1 MENGGTNNKKKEALA
16 KSVVNK
22 CDTGILPVFHGRD
35 AHATRGFARASKGLV
50 LLVAAVC
57 VSAGLVFASIHALAQ
72 EDAEPADAPAS
83 RPASVYRTPATPL
96 DMALKLERELARG
109 AGVLMP
115 DPERRVRL
123 DGGVIPLDAAAPGF
137 PAEFLAGLVPEE
149 ANGVEAWRALLC
161 ADDLSGDMLFYNA
174 AGEPFWSVAAD
185 AGVWSADWIARLH
198 SVDGTAADFFDTEE
212 RYHELLARP
221 SRRMRTPD
229 RIIYRSA
236 WLSTRQYLLPSHVEM
251 AFTFLLREDLDD
263 YRSGGTAGTRS
274 AAGAPS
280 RSPAALTGLAFTGIA
295 SDTNGVALSAAWPAG
310 TALAGGVLDIFFT
323 PTLVPPAWTNPWRVA
338 LDPDDA
344 GVDLLIPR
352 ADLPPPPE
360 APAPACV
367 TNTAPSAYAPGVTHT
382 NVICTNAVWLT
393 DTGFFR
399 LADAADTDGDGLTD
413 ASEKWVHGTRFDL
426 ADSDGDG
433 MDDKWELDNLFDPL
447 DPADA
452 HGDPDGD
459 GLPNVAEFRAG
470 TDPRNPDSD
479 GDGVPDGIE
488 AAWWETA
495 ALPWFDAS
503 GGTTVLSGT
512 NLNSGLIPAALPFPV
527 RIGGAV
533 CTNALLDINGVVYL
547 IDRSRP
553 VDGWIESQNYNRA
566 LTGTLTLS
574 LRHFAV
580 AAHWDNLYARTATPD
595 APATRIT
602 VADVTVDG
610 ARHCVIEYRDMGFYT
625 NSSARVSFQVVI
637 PADATN
643 TVCVRYADTAGDNTG
658 ASATLGAQG
667 PGAAINLPVSYDQP
681 FITNSMTIAYH
692 FGSGGSPLVRDTD
705 GDGLED
711 GAELALGT
719 SPANPDSDGDGL
731 SDSLEAAG
739 YRVVEWGAPYAGADA
754 APRPAWLLNVKEAAA
769 AFFHTVAVRGDG
781 TAVCW
786 GRNNRGQ
793 CSPPPQ
799 ATNIV
804 SAAAGDEHSV
814 ALRADGTVVCW
825 GGGGHYVLTPPDSAT
840 NVSAVTAGAY
850 HTAAL
855 RADGTV
861 VCWGQNYVHQCDVPA
876 GLTNAV
882 AVAAGFFHT
891 AALTADGAVV
901 CWGQNSA
908 RQCDVPPDLTNAVT
922 VAAAGD
928 HTAALTADGA
938 VVCWGDG
945 ASGQN
950 QVPPGLGPAT
960 LIGAGAHHTL
970 ACTGTGEVAAW
981 GANGSGQAE
990 GRSFTDGTVRYLGG
1004 GITFSLAL
1012 VGGPQT
1018 FTDPLNAD
1026 TDGDG
1031 LSDGDEVNV
1040 HGTDPLLKDTD
1051 GDGLPDGWEVDN
1063 GLNPLSA
1070 SGDDG
1075 ADGDPDDDGL
1085 TNLQEYQRGTK
1096 PRKRDTDGD
1105 GLSDGDEVNV
1115 HNTNPL
1121 DPDTDGDGLPDGWE
1135 VRYDFNPCVVQTDGT
1150 HGAADDPDD
1159 DGLTNLQEY
1168 QHGTDPFN
1176 EDTDDDGLEDGDEV
1190 NVHNTNPLLEDTDGD
1205 GLTDGDEV
1213 ALKAVWPCLDP
1224 LVWDCDGDM
1233 LPDGWE
1239 LQYGLSPCECAAT
1252 NSPAW
1257 DADGDGLG
1265 LLDEYRYCT
1274 DPTNPD
1280 TDGDGVRDGDE
1291 VPHSPGSCPCDPD
1304 DEGNPANCVTLSLT
1318 VGDPS
1323 SSNSERWNFEVFEE
1337 ITGRDVVRHCD
1348 DGFGTPGSAEYALV
1362 KGKAYIFSLRWI
1374 GTNLDEG
1381 HDFDWQ
1387 ALINDSARAGAREG
1401 LYGTGAFIVEDSYG
1415 LLTEERH
1422 GNEFD
1427 ITIGETGRIIVPK
1440 IESVELVGAPPD
1452 GLVVKK
1458 GNNVTMKANIL
1469 PDSYVPPAEEP
1480 KWYYQRLKADGLWEA
1495 WTSFGTSAS
1504 GKTYTHT
1511 TTQSG
1516 VFRIKA
1522 VLSAEG
1528 TVSCEKVYERT
1539 SDEANGYGMAGDPD
1553 AFGVADTQM
1562 QVNIRNAAKGFL
1574 GNSDYE
1580 VSDVVPAQYGFPEVA
1595 AGANKCNIFVAHR
1608 AAQAGAT
1615 VPLIGGYLGGDPPS
1629 ANQWAGQ
1636 DDTHPIFPPGVQTD
1650 IDHWIL
1656 IPNPTYP
1663 QPGFIVGHPNPA
1675 GSGHVGIV
1683 DYDGQGIATG
1693 SLAGKIH
1700 KKYPAFLDGTSGFRK
1715 YEP

>member
-251 AFTFLLREDLDD
+251 AFTFVLREDLDD

-470 TDPRNPDSD
+470 TDPRNPDTD

-495 ALPWFDAS
+495 TLPWFDAS
-503 GGTTVLSGT
+503 GGTTVLSNT

-566 LTGTLTLS
+566 LTDTFFLS

-610 ARHCVIEYRDMGFYT
+610 ARHCVIEYRDMGFRT
-625 NSSARVSFQVVI
+625 NDSARVSFQVVI

-692 FGSGGSPLVRDTD
+692 FGSGGSPLMRDTD

-754 APRPAWLLNVKEAAA
+754 APRPAWLLNVKETAA

-786 GRNNRGQ
+786 GRNNCGQ

-825 GGGGHYVLTPPDSAT
+825 GGGYYQGVLTPPDSAT

-850 HTAAL
+850 HSAAL

-861 VCWGQNYVHQCDVPA
+861 VCWGQNYAHQCDVPA

-891 AALTADGAVV
+891 VALRADGAVV

-908 RQCDVPPDLTNAVT
+908 RQCDVPPDLTNAVA

-938 VVCWGDG
+938 VICWGDG

-950 QVPPGLGPAT
+950 QVPPGLGPVA

-981 GANGSGQAE
+981 GLNGSGQSE
-990 GRSFTDGTVRYLGG
+990 GRTFTDGTVRYLGG

-1031 LSDGDEVNV
+1031 M
-1040 HGTDPLLKDTD
+1040 
-1051 GDGLPDGWEVDN
+1051 PDGWEVDN
-1063 GLNPLSA
+1063 LLDPLDPA
-1070 SGDDG
+1070 DAYGDLDT
-1075 ADGDPDDDGL
+1075 DGL
-1085 TNLQEYQRGTK
+1085 TNLQEFQYGTS
-1096 PRKRDTDGD
+1096 
-1105 GLSDGDEVNV
+1105 LQ
-1115 HNTNPL
+1115 NP
-1121 DPDTDGDGLPDGWE
+1121 
-1135 VRYDFNPCVVQTDGT
+1135 
-1150 HGAADDPDD
+1150 
-1159 DGLTNLQEY
+1159 
-1168 QHGTDPFN
+1168 
-1176 EDTDDDGLEDGDEV
+1176 
-1190 NVHNTNPLLEDTDGD
+1190 DTDGD
-1205 GLTDGDEV
+1205 GLTDGEEV
-1213 ALKAVWPCLDP
+1213 ALRAVWPCLDP
-1224 LVWDCDGDM
+1224 LVWDSDGDM

-1239 LQYGLSPCECAAT
+1239 QQYGLSPCECATT

-1265 LLDEYRYCT
+1265 LFDEYRYCT

-1280 TDGDGVRDGDE
+1280 TDGDGVWDGDE
-1291 VPHSPGSCPCDPD
+1291 VPHSPGSCPTDASD
-1304 DEGNPANCVTLSLT
+1304 GGSSTNCVTLKLT

-1323 SSNSERWNFEVFEE
+1323 GSESERWNLDIFEE
-1337 ITGRDVVRHCD
+1337 ATGKAVYHHCD
-1348 DGFGTPGSAEYALV
+1348 QNFGTPGSTNYALV
-1362 KGKAYIFSLRWI
+1362 KGKAYTFSLKWVA
-1374 GTNLDEG
+1374 TNLGNYPDY
-1381 HDFDWQ
+1381 DWQ
-1387 ALINDSARAGAREG
+1387 ALINDSDEAGAREG
-1401 LYGTGAFIVEDSYG
+1401 LYGTGAFIVEDQDS
-1415 LLTEERH
+1415 LLTEYTD
-1422 GNEFD
+1422 GGPNNL
-1427 ITIGETGRIIVPK
+1427 TIGKEGRIIVPRIK
-1440 IESVELVGAPPD
+1440 LEPITCGTVGAGVIVNPSGVAAGGLAVYRVEVEPEDAVADEDIHWSVAHGGVTFYSGHNTGREAIIRGGAVESDFKLEVRIGDVPETGCPYIHGRVLQPTVTPIHVYIICSNGVPAVSVDTVNAWVTEANRIYTQAAMSFYMAGVEYVASNDWFSINSSAEFHQMCSYASGTGGLELYCVDYMSSPGRHVGAPFCGMAVRGDANLNTLAHEIGHACGLGDIVDSPAGTAVSEALSGALNWSGGEGAGYYDPTLMHDALVRRLLMFYTANPQKADISRADVKGRVPD
-1452 GLVVKK
+1452 
-1458 GNNVTMKANIL
+1458 
-1469 PDSYVPPAEEP
+1469 PYVPYEIFI
-1480 KWYYQRLKADGLWEA
+1480 RTGL
-1495 WTSFGTSAS
+1495 
-1504 GKTYTHT
+1504 
-1511 TTQSG
+1511 
-1516 VFRIKA
+1516 
-1522 VLSAEG
+1522 L
-1528 TVSCEKVYERT
+1528 
-1539 SDEANGYGMAGDPD
+1539 NM
-1553 AFGVADTQM
+1553 
-1562 QVNIRNAAKGFL
+1562 NRN
-1574 GNSDYE
+1574 
-1580 VSDVVPAQYGFPEVA
+1580 PR
-1595 AGANKCNIFVAHR
+1595 H
-1608 AAQAGAT
+1608 
-1615 VPLIGGYLGGDPPS
+1615 
-1629 ANQWAGQ
+1629 
-1636 DDTHPIFPPGVQTD
+1636 
-1650 IDHWIL
+1650 
-1656 IPNPTYP
+1656 
-1663 QPGFIVGHPNPA
+1663 
-1675 GSGHVGIV
+1675 
-1683 DYDGQGIATG
+1683 
-1693 SLAGKIH
+1693 
-1700 KKYPAFLDGTSGFRK
+1700 
-1715 YEP
+1715 

>member
-1 MENGGTNNKKKEALA
+1 MENGGTNNKKKEAPA
-16 KSVVNK
+16 KSVADK
-22 CDTGILPVFHGRD
+22 CGTGILPVFHGRD
-35 AHATRGFARASKGLV
+35 ARATRGFARAPESLA
-50 LLVAAVC
+50 LLVAAAC
-57 VSAGLVFASIHALAQ
+57 VSAGVILASIRALAR
-72 EDAEPADAPAS
+72 EGAEPADAPAS
-83 RPASVYRTPATPL
+83 RPASVRRTPATPL
-96 DMALKLERELARG
+96 EMALKLERELARG
-109 AGVLMP
+109 AGALMP

-137 PAEFLAGLVPEE
+137 PAGFLAGLVPEE

-185 AGVWSADWIARLH
+185 ADVWSADWIARLH
-198 SVDGTAADFFDTEE
+198 SVDGTAPDFFDTEE

-221 SRRMRTPD
+221 SRRTRTPD

-236 WLSTRQYLLPSHVEM
+236 WLSTRQYFLPSHVEM
-251 AFTFLLREDLDD
+251 AFTFLLREDLGV

-280 RSPAALTGLAFTGIA
+280 RSPAALTGLAFTGIS

-310 TALAGGVLDIFFT
+310 TALAGGALDIFFT

-459 GLPNVAEFRAG
+459 GLPNIAEFRAG
-470 TDPRNPDSD
+470 TNPHNSDTD

-547 IDRSRP
+547 IDRLKP
-553 VDGWIESQNYNRA
+553 VDGWIGSQNYNYA
-566 LTGTLTLS
+566 LTNARPLTDN
-574 LRHFAV
+574 HFAV
-580 AAHWDNLYARTATPD
+580 AAHWDDLCARAA

-602 VADVTVDG
+602 VADVTADG
-610 ARHCVIEYRDMGFYT
+610 ARYCVIEYRDMGFYT
-625 NSSARVSFQVVI
+625 NSSARVSFQVAI

-643 TVCVRYADTAGDNTG
+643 TVFVRYADLAGDNTG

-667 PGAAINLPVSYDQP
+667 PDAAVNLPVSFDEP
-681 FITNSMTIAYH
+681 FITNGMALAYH

-769 AFFHTVAVRGDG
+769 AFDHAVAVRGDG
-781 TAVCW
+781 TVACW
-786 GRNNRGQ
+786 GRNSRGQ

-799 ATNIV
+799 ATNVV
-804 SAAAGDEHSV
+804 SAAAGYEHSA

-825 GGGGHYVLTPPDSAT
+825 GGGGHYVLAPPDSAT
-840 NVSAVTAGAY
+840 NVSAVAAGAY

-861 VCWGQNYVHQCDVPA
+861 VCWGYNQNGQCDVPA

-891 AALTADGAVV
+891 AALAADGTVV
-901 CWGQNSA
+901 CWGQNGVH
-908 RQCDVPPDLTNAVT
+908 QCDVPPDLTNAVA
-922 VAAAGD
+922 VAAGGT
-928 HTAALTADGA
+928 HSAALRADGA
-938 VVCWGDG
+938 VVCWGG
-945 ASGQN
+945 NYNGQCD
-950 QVPPGLGPAT
+950 VPPGLGPAS

-970 ACTGTGEVAAW
+970 ARTGPGEVIAW
-981 GANGSGQAE
+981 GWNDSGQAG
-990 GRSFTDGTVRYLGG
+990 GRSFTDGEVRYLGG
-1004 GITFSLAL
+1004 GIHFSLAL
-1012 VGGPQT
+1012 IGGPRT

-1040 HGTDPLLKDTD
+1040 HGTDPLLRDTD

-1063 GLNPLSA
+1063 GLSPLSA

-1075 ADGDPDDDGL
+1075 AGGDPDDDGL

-1115 HNTNPL
+1115 HNTDPLLTDTDGDMLPDGWEVGNDLNPL
-1121 DPDTDGDGLPDGWE
+1121 SASGDDGADGDPDGDGLTNLQEFRHGTDPLDEDTDGDGLTDLEETGGIAPADIPWFDLSAADDITALFPGLDSSCLTVPLAAPASKILSGTVSSGTNHYSAVEYRNVRRRQDRDSTGTLVTFQLAVPAGAADRVSARCALASGNNDGRHASVGVQGPGGIQKDSWCFEQAGGVWPGLSLAFVIGAGTDPLNPDTDGDGLTDSEELALGTDPRKRDTDGDGLPDGRE
-1135 VRYDFNPCVVQTDGT
+1135 YEHGFDPLVNNDTDG
-1150 HGAADDPDD
+1150 DPDND
-1159 DGLTNLQEY
+1159 ADADPDGDGLTNFDEY
-1168 QHGTDPFN
+1168 LNGTDPS
-1176 EDTDDDGLEDGDEV
+1176 E
-1190 NVHNTNPLLEDTDGD
+1190 EDTDGD
-1205 GLTDGDEV
+1205 G
-1213 ALKAVWPCLDP
+1213 
-1224 LVWDCDGDM
+1224 VWDGVEAAQGSDPADASDNGRPPPPEDILELPFRIYGD
-1233 LPDGWE
+1233 W
-1239 LQYGLSPCECAAT
+1239 A
-1252 NSPAW
+1252 AW
-1257 DADGDGLG
+1257 DRLG
-1265 LLDEYRYCT
+1265 
-1274 DPTNPD
+1274 
-1280 TDGDGVRDGDE
+1280 
-1291 VPHSPGSCPCDPD
+1291 
-1304 DEGNPANCVTLSLT
+1304 
-1318 VGDPS
+1318 
-1323 SSNSERWNFEVFEE
+1323 
-1337 ITGRDVVRHCD
+1337 
-1348 DGFGTPGSAEYALV
+1348 
-1362 KGKAYIFSLRWI
+1362 
-1374 GTNLDEG
+1374 
-1381 HDFDWQ
+1381 
-1387 ALINDSARAGAREG
+1387 
-1401 LYGTGAFIVEDSYG
+1401 
-1415 LLTEERH
+1415 
-1422 GNEFD
+1422 
-1427 ITIGETGRIIVPK
+1427 
-1440 IESVELVGAPPD
+1440 
-1452 GLVVKK
+1452 
-1458 GNNVTMKANIL
+1458 
-1469 PDSYVPPAEEP
+1469 
-1480 KWYYQRLKADGLWEA
+1480 
-1495 WTSFGTSAS
+1495 
-1504 GKTYTHT
+1504 
-1511 TTQSG
+1511 
-1516 VFRIKA
+1516 
-1522 VLSAEG
+1522 
-1528 TVSCEKVYERT
+1528 
-1539 SDEANGYGMAGDPD
+1539 
-1553 AFGVADTQM
+1553 
-1562 QVNIRNAAKGFL
+1562 
-1574 GNSDYE
+1574 
-1580 VSDVVPAQYGFPEVA
+1580 
-1595 AGANKCNIFVAHR
+1595 
-1608 AAQAGAT
+1608 
-1615 VPLIGGYLGGDPPS
+1615 PS
-1629 ANQWAGQ
+1629 A
-1636 DDTHPIFPPGVQTD
+1636 
-1650 IDHWIL
+1650 
-1656 IPNPTYP
+1656 
-1663 QPGFIVGHPNPA
+1663 
-1675 GSGHVGIV
+1675 
-1683 DYDGQGIATG
+1683 
-1693 SLAGKIH
+1693 
-1700 KKYPAFLDGTSGFRK
+1700 
-1715 YEP
+1715 